1 MLLRKMGL
9 MIRALLIMFSFSM
22 FTLGD
27 DAFARAGGKR
37 SFGQRS
43 QPTAQPRNP
52 PPSQQQ
58 QMQPPANNRGGFM
71 KGLAGGLA
79 GGLLGSML
87 FSSLAHGSGFGGA
100 GGGIGLLDIILIA
113 GLLYV
118 AYRFWKNRQ
127 NQNRHAFAGAGGA
140 PAMGGH
146 GSMGYS
152 PPMDAASATMARSSA
167 NYGSGSS
174 DVGYFGQGASAPMA
188 VGPRLDRETAED
200 VFFRVQGAWTRRDLS
215 SVQDYVERD
224 VARVLDADL
233 QDLKTRH
240 EINRLENISVRN
252 IEFSEPWYEGDREL
266 VRVRFTASLLD
277 YTVDE
282 STGAIKS
289 GSNTEPVK
297 FDEYWIFAKSQG
309 RSSWQLAGIEQI

>member
-1 MLLRKMGL
+1 MFVKKMGL
-9 MIRALLIMFSFSM
+9 MIRALLIVFSFSLLSM
-22 FTLGD
+22 GE
-27 DAFARAGGKR
+27 DAEARAGGKR

-43 QPTAQPRNP
+43 QPTAQPRSPNP
-52 PPSQQQ
+52 PPAQQQ
-58 QMQPPANNRGGFM
+58 VQPASSRGSFM

-79 GGLLGSML
+79 GGLIGSML
-87 FSSLAHGSGFGGA
+87 FSSMAQGAGWGGA
-100 GGGIGLLDIILIA
+100 GGGIGLFDIILIA
-113 GLLYV
+113 GLLYL
-118 AYRFWKNRQ
+118 AYRFWKSRQ
-127 NQNRHAFAGAGGA
+127 NQNRPAFAGGA
-140 PAMGGH
+140 P
-146 GSMGYS
+146 SMGYS

-167 NYGSGSS
+167 NYGSSSS
-174 DVGYFGQGASAPMA
+174 DVGYFGQGSSASPYMTL
-188 VGPRLDRETAED
+188 GPRLDRETVED
-200 VFFRVQGAWTRRDLS
+200 IFFRVQGAWTRRDLAPL
-215 SVQDYVERD
+215 QDYVERD

-233 QDLKTRH
+233 QDLKDRR

-282 STGAIKS
+282 STGALKS

-297 FDEYWIFAKSQG
+297 FDEYWMFAKSQG

>member
-1 MLLRKMGL
+1 ML
-9 MIRALLIMFSFSM
+9 IAFSFGLLAIGS
-22 FTLGD
+22 
-27 DAFARAGGKR
+27 DAFSRAGGRR

-43 QPTAQPRNP
+43 HPTTQPRSN
-52 PPSQQQ
+52 
-58 QMQPPANNRGGFM
+58 PPANQQPQAQPASNRGGFM

-87 FSSLAHGSGFGGA
+87 FSSLAHGAGFGGM

-118 AYRFWKNRQ
+118 AFRFWKSRQ
-127 NQNRHAFAGAGGA
+127 NQNRPAFAGGA
-140 PAMGGH
+140 P
-146 GSMGYS
+146 SMGYQ
-152 PPMDAASATMARSSA
+152 PPMNQSMARSAS
-167 NYGSGSS
+167 YGSTPA
-174 DVGYFGQGASAPMA
+174 DAGYFAQGGVS
-188 VGPRLDRETAED
+188 GSRLERDTAED
-200 VFFRVQGAWTRRDLS
+200 IFFRVQGAWTRRDLT
-215 SVQDYVERD
+215 SVQDYVEHD
-224 VARVLDADL
+224 VARVLEADL
-233 QDLKTRH
+233 QDLKARQ

-252 IEFSEPWYEGDREL
+252 IELSEPWYEGDREL

-282 STGAIKS
+282 STGAVKS

-297 FDEYWIFAKSQG
+297 FDENWIFAKSQG

>member
-1 MLLRKMGL
+1 MFLKKMGL
-9 MIRALLIMFSFSM
+9 MIRALLIVFSFSLLS
-22 FTLGD
+22 FGE
-27 DAFARAGGKR
+27 DAEARAGNKR

-43 QPTAQPRNP
+43 QPTAQPRSPNP

-58 QMQPPANNRGGFM
+58 MQPQSNRGSFM

-79 GGLLGSML
+79 GGLIGSML
-87 FSSLAHGSGFGGA
+87 FSSMAQGAGMGGA
-100 GGGIGLLDIILIA
+100 GGGIGLFDIILIA
-113 GLLYV
+113 GLLYL
-118 AYRFWKNRQ
+118 AYRLWKNRQ
-127 NQNRHAFAGAGGA
+127 NQNRPAFAGGA
-140 PAMGGH
+140 P
-146 GSMGYS
+146 SMGYG

-167 NYGSGSS
+167 NYGSSPS
-174 DVGYFGQGASAPMA
+174 DAGYFGQGSSASPYMTS
-188 VGPRLDRETAED
+188 GPRLDRETVED
-200 VFFRVQGAWTRRDLS
+200 IFFRVQGAWTRRDLTP
-215 SVQDYVERD
+215 VEDYVERD

-233 QDLKTRH
+233 QDLKDRR

-252 IEFSEPWYEGDREL
+252 LEFSEPWYEGDREL

-277 YTVDE
+277 YTLDE
-282 STGAIKS
+282 STGALKS

>member
-1 MLLRKMGL
+1 MLLKKMGL
-9 MIRALLIMFSFSM
+9 MIRALLIVFSFSLLSM
-22 FTLGD
+22 GE
-27 DAFARAGGKR
+27 DAEARAGGKR

-43 QPTAQPRNP
+43 QPTAQPRSPNP
-52 PPSQQQ
+52 PPAQQ
-58 QMQPPANNRGGFM
+58 QMQPPSNRGSFM

-79 GGLLGSML
+79 GGLIGSML
-87 FSSLAHGSGFGGA
+87 FSSMAQGAGLGGA
-100 GGGIGLLDIILIA
+100 GGGIGLFDIILIA
-113 GLLYV
+113 GLLYL

-127 NQNRHAFAGAGGA
+127 NQNRPAFAGGA
-140 PAMGGH
+140 P
-146 GSMGYS
+146 SMGYS

-174 DVGYFGQGASAPMA
+174 GAGYFGQGSSASPYMA
-188 VGPRLDRETAED
+188 SGPRLDRETVED
-200 VFFRVQGAWTRRDLS
+200 IFFRVQGAWTRRDLTP
-215 SVQDYVERD
+215 VQDYVERD

-233 QDLKTRH
+233 QDLKDRR

-252 IEFSEPWYEGDREL
+252 LEFSEPWYEGDREL

-282 STGAIKS
+282 STGALKS

>member
-1 MLLRKMGL
+1 MFLKKMGL
-9 MIRALLIMFSFSM
+9 MIRALLVVFSFSLLSM
-22 FTLGD
+22 GE
-27 DAFARAGGKR
+27 DAEARAGGKR

-43 QPTAQPRNP
+43 QPTAQPRSPNP
-52 PPSQQQ
+52 PPAQQQ
-58 QMQPPANNRGGFM
+58 VQPASNRGSFM

-79 GGLLGSML
+79 GGLIGSML
-87 FSSLAHGSGFGGA
+87 FSSMAQGAGWGGA
-100 GGGIGLLDIILIA
+100 GGGIGLFDIILIA
-113 GLLYV
+113 GLLYL
-118 AYRFWKNRQ
+118 AYRFWKSRQ
-127 NQNRHAFAGAGGA
+127 NQNRPAFAGGA
-140 PAMGGH
+140 PSM

-167 NYGSGSS
+167 NYGSSSS
-174 DVGYFGQGASAPMA
+174 DVGYFGQGSSASPYMTS
-188 VGPRLDRETAED
+188 GPRLDRETAED
-200 VFFRVQGAWTRRDLS
+200 VFFRVQGAWTRRDLTP
-215 SVQDYVERD
+215 VQDYVERD

-233 QDLKTRH
+233 QDLKDRR

-282 STGAIKS
+282 STGALKS

>member
-1 MLLRKMGL
+1 MHVSKMGL
-9 MIRALLIMFSFSM
+9 LIRTLLVAFSFS
-22 FTLGD
+22 FLAIGS

-43 QPTAQPRNP
+43 HPTAQPRSNP
-52 PPSQQQ
+52 PQQQ
-58 QMQPPANNRGGFM
+58 PQAQPASNRGGFM

-87 FSSLAHGSGFGGA
+87 FSSLAHGAGFGGM
-100 GGGIGLLDIILIA
+100 GGGIGLMDIILIA

-118 AYRFWKNRQ
+118 AYRFWKSRQ
-127 NQNRHAFAGAGGA
+127 NQNRPAFAGGA
-140 PAMGGH
+140 P
-146 GSMGYS
+146 SMGYQ
-152 PPMDAASATMARSSA
+152 PPMEQNMARSMS
-167 NYGSGSS
+167 YGSSAPS
-174 DVGYFGQGASAPMA
+174 DTGYFAQNAYAGS
-188 VGPRLDRETAED
+188 RFDRETAED
-200 VFFRVQGAWTRRDLS
+200 IFFRVQGAWTRRDLT
-215 SVQDYVERD
+215 SVRDYVEYD
-224 VARVLDADL
+224 VARVLEADL
-233 QDLKTRH
+233 QDLKSRQ

-252 IEFSEPWYEGDREL
+252 IELSEPWYEGDREL

-282 STGAIKS
+282 NTGAVKS

>member
-1 MLLRKMGL
+1 MLLKKMGL
-9 MIRALLIMFSFSM
+9 MIRALLIVFSFSLLSM
-22 FTLGD
+22 GE
-27 DAFARAGGKR
+27 DAEARAGGKR

-43 QPTAQPRNP
+43 QPTAQPRSPNP
-52 PPSQQQ
+52 PPAQQ
-58 QMQPPANNRGGFM
+58 QMQPQSNRGGFM

-79 GGLLGSML
+79 GGLIGSML
-87 FSSLAHGSGFGGA
+87 FSSMAQGAGLGGA
-100 GGGIGLLDIILIA
+100 GGGIGLFDILLIA

-118 AYRFWKNRQ
+118 AYRFWKSRQ
-127 NQNRHAFAGAGGA
+127 NQNRPAFAGGA
-140 PAMGGH
+140 P
-146 GSMGYS
+146 SMGYS

-167 NYGSGSS
+167 NYGSSSS
-174 DVGYFGQGASAPMA
+174 DAGYFGQGSGASPYMTT
-188 VGPRLDRETAED
+188 GPRLDRETVED
-200 VFFRVQGAWTRRDLS
+200 IFFRVQGAWTRRDLTP
-215 SVQDYVERD
+215 VQDYVERD

-233 QDLKTRH
+233 QDLKDRR

-252 IEFSEPWYEGDREL
+252 LEFSEPWYEGDREL

-282 STGAIKS
+282 STGALKS
-289 GSNTEPVK
+289 GNNTEPVK

>member
-1 MLLRKMGL
+1 MKKMGL
-9 MIRALLIMFSFSM
+9 MIRALLIMFSFSL
-22 FTLGD
+22 FTLGE

-43 QPTAQPRNP
+43 HPTTQPRSPNP
-52 PPSQQQ
+52 PPAQQ
-58 QMQPPANNRGGFM
+58 QMQPASNKGSFM

-87 FSSLAHGSGFGGA
+87 FSSLAHGAGFGGA
-100 GGGIGLLDIILIA
+100 GGGIGLIDIILIA

-118 AYRFWKNRQ
+118 AYRFWKSRQ
-127 NQNRHAFAGAGGA
+127 NQNRPAFAGGM
-140 PAMGGH
+140 P
-146 GSMGYS
+146 SMGQSPGMGYN
-152 PPMDAASATMARSSA
+152 PPMDPASQMMARTSSSPA
-167 NYGSGSS
+167 
-174 DVGYFGQGASAPMA
+174 DAGYFGQGSSSYAS

-200 VFFRVQGAWTRRDLS
+200 IFFRVQGAWTRRDLT

-224 VARVLDADL
+224 VARVLEGDL
-233 QDLKTRH
+233 QDLKARH

-282 STGAIKS
+282 SSGAIKS
-289 GSNTEPVK
+289 GSNSEPVK

>member
-1 MLLRKMGL
+1 MLLKKMGL
-9 MIRALLIMFSFSM
+9 MIRTLLIMFSFSL

-43 QPTAQPRNP
+43 HPTAQPRSPNP

-58 QMQPPANNRGGFM
+58 MQPPASNRGGFM

-87 FSSLAHGSGFGGA
+87 FSSLAHGAGFGGM

-127 NQNRHAFAGAGGA
+127 NQNRPAFAGGA
-140 PAMGGH
+140 PSMGQRP
-146 GSMGYS
+146 SMGYN

-167 NYGSGSS
+167 NYGSSGS
-174 DVGYFGQGASAPMA
+174 DVGYFGQGSSSSMAS
-188 VGPRLDRETAED
+188 GPRLDRETAED
-200 VFFRVQGAWTRRDLS
+200 IFFRVQGAWTRRDLT

-224 VARVLDADL
+224 VSRVLEADL
-233 QDLKTRH
+233 QDLKARH

-277 YTVDE
+277 YNVDD

>member
-1 MLLRKMGL
+1 MLLKKMGL
-9 MIRALLIMFSFSM
+9 MIRALLIMFSFSL
-22 FTLGD
+22 FSLGE

-43 QPTAQPRNP
+43 HPTTQPRSPNP

-58 QMQPPANNRGGFM
+58 MQPPASNKGSFM

-87 FSSLAHGSGFGGA
+87 FSSLAHGAGFGGA

-118 AYRFWKNRQ
+118 AYRFWKSRQ
-127 NQNRHAFAGAGGA
+127 NQNRPAFAGGA
-140 PAMGGH
+140 PSMGH
-146 GSMGYS
+146 HPSMGYN

-167 NYGSGSS
+167 SYGSSS
-174 DVGYFGQGASAPMA
+174 DVGYFGQGSSPAMTYGSRM
-188 VGPRLDRETAED
+188 DRDTAED

-215 SVQDYVERD
+215 SVQDHVELD
-224 VARVLDADL
+224 VARVLEADL
-233 QDLKTRH
+233 QDLKDRH